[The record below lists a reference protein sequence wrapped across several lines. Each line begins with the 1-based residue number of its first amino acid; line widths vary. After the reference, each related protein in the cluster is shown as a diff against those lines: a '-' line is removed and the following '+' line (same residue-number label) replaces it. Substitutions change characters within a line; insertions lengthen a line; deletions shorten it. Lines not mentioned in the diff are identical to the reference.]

1 MHHRGARMKTICV
14 IGTGWLGLPIAE
26 ELAERGFR
34 VVGTTTSEA
43 RIPELVKSGIHPFIY
58 RLGDAKPPSASIY
71 VVTVPPGRTA
81 SYVKALR
88 TTFDGMESQSN
99 VIFIST
105 TSVYTGRPDIFPE
118 SQVIPGRPSPED
130 ADRTSK
136 HSSIRISE
144 LIEAEGVFWDVK
156 RKRHSIVR
164 CGGLIGPGREPGRFL
179 AGRKNVP
186 DPDAPANMSPLED
199 VVELVISMILLGEWG
214 KVVNA
219 VKHDRPTRREFYTKA
234 ALEIGLEPPEFA
246 E

>member
-1 MHHRGARMKTICV
+1 MKTICV
-14 IGTGWLGLPIAE
+14 IGTGWLGLPIAK

-43 RIPELVKSGIHPFIY
+43 RIQDLEGHGIHPFVY
-58 RLGDAKPPSASIY
+58 RLGDLRLPPASIY
-71 VVTVPPGRTA
+71 IVTAPPSKTR
-81 SYVKALR
+81 SYVEALR
-88 TTFDGMESQSN
+88 ATSESMELKSN
-99 VIFIST
+99 VVFIST

-118 SQVIPGRPSPED
+118 SQVIPGKPTAEN
-130 ADRTSK
+130 AQRTSK
-136 HSSIRISE
+136 HSDIRISE

-156 RKRHSIVR
+156 KKRHTIVR
-164 CGGLIGPGREPGRFL
+164 CGGLIGPGREPGRFM

-199 VVELVISMILLGEWG
+199 VVELVVSIILLGEWG

-219 VKHDRPTRREFYTKA
+219 VKRDRPTRREFYTKA
-234 ALEIGLEPPEFA
+234 ALELGLEPPEFL